1 MTQVGN
7 KLTLQKQKTNN
18 EMVIN
23 RGLSFQNLTCVFKT
37 IIKNIKEE
45 IWRQTVWFIDIIF
58 KNKMVMTQVVQK
70 KN

>member
-1 MTQVGN
+1 
-7 KLTLQKQKTNN
+7 
-18 EMVIN
+18 MVIN

-70 KN
+70 KKKN